1 MQGRSTE
8 EGKVRHII
16 YIFQILIM
24 MVAVACGGE
33 AGLTPTPE
41 PEVEGEILALSTYS
55 ASLGTLVEVYGS
67 GFPEPGQGTLE
78 LEFRGVFRRAD
89 GIEESVSFQDRAR
102 YVDPA
107 TARWTGY
114 GPFLNPF
121 SPSGQLGH
129 FLGEVS
135 GRVQRPDG
143 TRTESSPPLAIDFEV
158 LPSLMVRDFQPLS
171 ASCSGPVQRALGGAA
186 YRLQVEALGF
196 EPVLYTYTLSTP
208 SVAGGRVALRQLAS
222 GTLDTVGQRGDLV
235 MPQVPAGLPSYG
247 AVVSVEGR
255 SSTGE
260 VYRGA
265 FGIQV
270 HRPLEV
276 FYNGNV
282 TVAEVFA
289 PTPVSGCIPGGEA
302 GRDVDYNESQSE
314 TRSRGYDLNWNQSW
328 LSSRTVSTGTSQT
341 VGLSEQ
347 NGVGFSTTNGES
359 FNWSL
364 GAEVNGSVSLMK
376 LVELGVGFRAGIGGD
391 RSQSVTQSTNRTSGI
406 DVSSTTTDSDSIT
419 EGNSGGVGGGFSWQT
434 SSSETIGR
442 GFGGMV
448 LPRTY
453 GVFYRQ
459 AMRLLRR
466 AAVVTYNQCGAGSVV
481 AELDFYDWTWSP
493 DLALASEC
501 PPLPQ
506 SNLPKAS
513 CYVPPCGGE

>member
-1 MQGRSTE
+1 MR
-8 EGKVRHII
+8 RII
-16 YIFQILIM
+16 IIFQVFIAL
-24 MVAVACGGE
+24 AALACGGE
-33 AGLTPTPE
+33 AELGPP
-41 PEVEGEILALSTYS
+41 PDAAPVAEILALSTYS

-67 GFPEPGQGTLE
+67 DFPEPTEGTLE

-89 GIEESVSFQDRAR
+89 GIEERVAFEDRAR
-102 YVDPA
+102 FVDPA
-107 TARWTGY
+107 TARWTGF
-114 GPFLNPF
+114 GPFSNPF

-135 GRVQRPDG
+135 ARIQRPDG
-143 TRTESSPPLAIDFEV
+143 SRTESSPPLEIDFEV
-158 LPSLMVRDFQPLS
+158 LPSLVVRDFQPLS
-171 ASCSGPVQRALGGAA
+171 ASCNGPVQRALGGAA
-186 YRLQVEALGF
+186 YRLQVEAIGF
-196 EPVLYTYTLSTP
+196 QPVLYTYTLSTP
-208 SVAGGRVALRQLAS
+208 SVASGRVSLRQLAS
-222 GTLDTVGQRGDLV
+222 GALDTVGQRGDLV
-235 MPQVPAGLPSYG
+235 LPQVPAELPSYG

-255 SSTGE
+255 AATGE

-282 TVAEVFA
+282 TVSQVLA

-364 GAEVNGSVSLMK
+364 GAEVTGSVSIMK
-376 LVELGVGFRAGIGGD
+376 LVELGVGFTAGVGGD
-391 RSQSVTQSTNRTSGI
+391 RSQSVSQSTSRTSGI
-406 DVSSTTTDSDSIT
+406 DVSSTTTDSDSVT

-493 DLALASEC
+493 DLAMAPEC
-501 PPLPQ
+501 PPLPA
-506 SNLPKAS
+506 SNLPPAS